1 MLMGGSV
8 VTSLSMFCRLPV
20 VYFLGC
26 VLVRE
31 GNKTDKK
38 LPVRTYKIGLIQRN
52 PGNRLIHS
60 RRKKSLKA
68 RHASYNSSARIEL
81 KPPPQ
86 APDGLPVSTYS
97 AFGLEVLVRRKVV

>member
-31 GNKTDKK
+31 GNENRQKITGMHVQNRPHTEKPGK
-38 LPVRTYKIGLIQRN
+38 SSYPLPSGK
-52 PGNRLIHS
+52 RL
-60 RRKKSLKA
+60 
-68 RHASYNSSARIEL
+68 
-81 KPPPQ
+81 
-86 APDGLPVSTYS
+86 
-97 AFGLEVLVRRKVV
+97 

>member
-60 RRKKSLKA
+60 RREKDFECTPRELQCSDRAQTSTTGPGQSSCVDILSVVAK
-68 RHASYNSSARIEL
+68 SAR
-81 KPPPQ
+81 
-86 APDGLPVSTYS
+86 T
-97 AFGLEVLVRRKVV
+97 